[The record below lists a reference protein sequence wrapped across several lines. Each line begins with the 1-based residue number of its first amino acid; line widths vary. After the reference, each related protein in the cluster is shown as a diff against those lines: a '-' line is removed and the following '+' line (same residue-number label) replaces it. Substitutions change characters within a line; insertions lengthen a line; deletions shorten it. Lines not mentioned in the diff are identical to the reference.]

1 MNQRKELVIQ
11 YVNRLNG
18 LTKQEKLLLLNLA
31 GYKTTEDNQ
40 RVLSKYLRE
49 NGMDKN
55 QINAYLGV
63 D

>member
-63 D
+63 E